1 MKIRFNWN
9 DDLSSAKA
17 LEMHVAVIIIK
28 SVFNINS
35 KYHPQV
41 FLDECLYKLGEYLY
55 KCYIMIELMFMKVLI
70 LIIQIL

>member
-41 FLDECLYKLGEYLY
+41 FLDECLYKLGEYL
-55 KCYIMIELMFMKVLI
+55 L
-70 LIIQIL
+70 